1 MHLFLADRA
10 HGPPWFE
17 RALNLIPAILHVC
30 RVLRQ
35 VFKQIQRLVH
45 TAGMAGVGRP
55 HNELA
60 LLQLQRQHER
70 QEDKAR
76 LRVQQGLLSGPDS
89 QRQRG
94 FPQTEQTQF
103 RPEASDARRELPG
116 AARPGGLG
124 ATVLTSLL
132 QRHHSSVSTYLS
144 TYLPTHL
151 YLHPPNFSRLVC
163 ERVDVREKNQRC
175 RKTDP
180 SHLRSVPRDRPD

>member
-1 MHLFLADRA
+1 
-10 HGPPWFE
+10 
-17 RALNLIPAILHVC
+17 
-30 RVLRQ
+30 
-35 VFKQIQRLVH
+35 
-45 TAGMAGVGRP
+45 MAGVGRP

-144 TYLPTHL
+144 TYLPTFIFIPQTLVALFANASTYVRKINAVGKPIRRIYARSRATVLIKVNVSIIRREYYCTKLQH
-151 YLHPPNFSRLVC
+151 NFSPGI
-163 ERVDVREKNQRC
+163 D
-175 RKTDP
+175 
-180 SHLRSVPRDRPD
+180 